1 MDGAHVAI
9 TDLSPDSTQSLVQ
22 QSRAGDE
29 SAFAWLVQAHES
41 AVFGT
46 VLRLVHDREVA
57 AEVCNRAFFK
67 AYEHLATFDESRPL
81 RAWLLRI
88 AANEAL
94 NELRSRRRDAVHT
107 FGGAQAEIELE
118 HISGAPDPGEIV
130 SRRERNA
137 AIRDAV
143 SRLPEPQRVVV
154 VLRHFAE
161 LSYGDIA
168 ELTRQSVNNVGV
180 TLLRARERLRRD
192 LETQGVVNDGLP

>member
-1 MDGAHVAI
+1 VPTI
-9 TDLSPDSTQSLVQ
+9 ELSQDSTQHLVR

-29 SAFAWLVQAHES
+29 SAFAALVEAHQS

-57 AEVCNRAFFK
+57 AEVSNRAFFK
-67 AYEHLATFDESRPL
+67 AYEHLASFDESRPL

-94 NELRSRRRDAVHT
+94 NELRSRRRDAAHA
-107 FGGAQAEIELE
+107 FGGAEAEIELE
-118 HISGAPDPGEIV
+118 QISGAPDPGEIV
-130 SRRERNA
+130 SRRESST

-143 SRLPEPQRVVV
+143 SHLPEPQRVAV
-154 VLRHFAE
+154 VLRYFAD
-161 LSYGDIA
+161 LSYADIA
-168 ELTRQSVNNVGV
+168 ELTQQSVNNVGV

-192 LETQGVVNDGLP
+192 LEAQGVATDGLS